1 MASQRPSLH
10 VEGKDDYHALFHFLA
25 TRQLNTTGSWFPEI
39 KRADSVEKLLD
50 SIEIAVR
57 FGTGQTIGFVLDAD
71 ASPNDRWRA
80 VASRLTN
87 VGLTPPG
94 NLPATGYIEF
104 SEQYRTHT
112 GVWLMPNS
120 SRKGPLEDFLI
131 DLIPPADSLLLHA
144 QHATNQ
150 GAAFSIHTARKA
162 ELRTWLAWCEEP
174 GLPYG
179 SAINVFHLRQR
190 HKRESAA
197 CRKTGLQA
205 TSGTRP
211 GGCSSVRL
219 PGDDPI
225 NLTGRLDKLIGL
237 LCKRVPSQLG

>member
-25 TRQLNTTGSWFPEI
+25 TRQLNTTDSWFPEI
-39 KRADSVEKLLD
+39 KQADNVDKLLD

-57 FGTGQTIGFVLDAD
+57 FGTDQTIGFVLDAD
-71 ASPNDRWRA
+71 ASPSDRWRA

-104 SEQYRTHT
+104 SEQYRTRT
-112 GVWLMPNS
+112 GVWLMPNG
-120 SRKGPLEDFLI
+120 SREGALEDFLI
-131 DLIPPADSLLLHA
+131 DLIPPNDSLLPHA
-144 QHATNQ
+144 QSATNQ
-150 GAAFSIHTARKA
+150 AQKLGASFAANATQKA

-179 SAINVFHLRQR
+179 TAIPAGYFPHVSPDSEAFVAWFRMLF
-190 HKRESAA
+190 
-197 CRKTGLQA
+197 
-205 TSGTRP
+205 RP
-211 GGCSSVRL
+211 QDEDAVSVDL
-219 PGDDPI
+219 
-225 NLTGRLDKLIGL
+225 
-237 LCKRVPSQLG
+237 